1 MKTKLLFLSFIT
13 LFTLSSYS
21 QTTYTYYVDGT
32 IQTSGT
38 FTGTQTV
45 QPGDIIEFVN
55 SYLNTTQFIAQRDGV
70 NIPGYSPTSGL
81 NVGSVI
87 YSYTVN
93 QFDVNFD
100 LKVGPSGSMF
110 NIIHQ
115 WIDFTVDNTTNVENI
130 NDVVFSVYPNPTK
143 DILNFKGDEIKSVRV
158 FDMTGRLVLYNSFNT
173 SNVKVDVSFLKNG
186 YYNVL
191 VNDTKSVKF
200 IKE

>member
-1 MKTKLLFLSFIT
+1 MSFIT

-32 IQTSGT
+32 LQLSGT

-55 SYLNTTQFIAQRDGV
+55 SYADGAQFIAQRDGV
-70 NIPGYSPTSGL
+70 NIPGYSPTNTIGL
-81 NVGSVI
+81 NSVI

-100 LKVGPSGSMF
+100 LKVGPSGTSF
-110 NIIHQ
+110 NIRHQ